1 MFMMEHNQE
10 HLCSPR
16 DQYVVVIYM
25 INYITSGG
33 GLGEGLGGDGG
44 FEFGRICLVSLHVCA
59 PTHKCPCV
67 CILWWTLTMNIFVK
81 P

>member
-44 FEFGRICLVSLHVCA
+44 FLYFGIPVIHRHTRLNLLYAFDSYSIMIIVMS
-59 PTHKCPCV
+59 
-67 CILWWTLTMNIFVK
+67 ILLST
-81 P
+81 